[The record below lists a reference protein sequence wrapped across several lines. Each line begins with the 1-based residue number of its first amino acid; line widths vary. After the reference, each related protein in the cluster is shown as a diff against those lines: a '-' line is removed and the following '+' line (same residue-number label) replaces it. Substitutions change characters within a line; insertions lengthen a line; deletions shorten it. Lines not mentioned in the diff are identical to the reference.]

1 MRSFCKLTAV
11 LTALILLLAGCSGSD
26 TSWVAQ
32 AGEDTIA
39 PGVYLVELM
48 MGYNEAASKNP
59 TAEDLLKETIDDLPA
74 PQYITDY
81 AKKECAKL
89 LAIQREFTARG
100 LELTAEDTESA
111 GAYTDYLYQMGESFY
126 QANGVAK
133 ESVQFINDRTMMS
146 LAIFNDLY
154 GEGGEREVPRA
165 ELEQAFASQYTRS
178 QYILFPKVDSATGA
192 PLGEEAVAAAKVK
205 AEEYLEKAKGGENFT
220 DLLYENA
227 KEMDPANIQERHEDD
242 RAYDA
247 YLENNASYYPPVYES
262 AILEMADNEIR
273 LVEDDYYYYIL
284 KKLPLLEGESER
296 IENYLSGI
304 LQTMKYDE
312 YMEVLE
318 DWGEELGVK
327 YNNAALAAFSP
338 AKLKMTQEEIEAA
351 NGAGGSSESG
361 SEGSSVSDNGSSG
374 SGSESSVA
382 SDNGSGAESQG

>member
-11 LTALILLLAGCSGSD
+11 LAALILLLAGCSGSD

-48 MGYNEAASKNP
+48 MGYNEAASRNP
-59 TAEDLLKETIDDLPA
+59 SAENILKETIDDLPA

-81 AKKECAKL
+81 AKRECAKL

-100 LELTAEDTESA
+100 LELTAEDNESA
-111 GAYTDYLYQMGESFY
+111 DAYTDYLYQMGENFY

-146 LAIFNDLY
+146 LAVFNDLY

-165 ELEQAFASQYTRS
+165 ELEKEFAGQYTRS

-192 PLGEEAVAAAKVK
+192 PLGEEAVAAAKAK

-247 YLENNASYYPPVYES
+247 YLENNANYYPPVYES

-296 IENYLSGI
+296 VENYLSGI
-304 LQTMKYDE
+304 LQSMKYDE
-312 YMEVLE
+312 YMELLE

-351 NGAGGSSESG
+351 NSSSSSESSAASDGSSESTG
-361 SEGSSVSDNGSSG
+361 ASDNGSSAA
-374 SGSESSVA
+374 SGSES
-382 SDNGSGAESQG
+382 QG

>member
-1 MRSFCKLTAV
+1 MKFFGKTAA
-11 LTALILLLAGCSGSD
+11 LLMALILMLAGCSGGD

-48 MGYNEAASKNP
+48 MGYNEAASRNP
-59 TAEDLLKETIDDLPA
+59 TAENILKETIDELPA

-81 AKKECAKL
+81 AKRECAKL
-89 LAIQREFTARG
+89 LAIQKEFTARG

-133 ESVQFINDRTMMS
+133 ESVQYINDRTMMS

-154 GEGGEREVPRA
+154 GEGGEREVPKA
-165 ELEQAFASQYTRS
+165 ELEQAFAGQYTRS
-178 QYILFPKVDSATGA
+178 QYILFPKVDTTTGA
-192 PLGEEAVAAAKVK
+192 PLGEDKIAEAKAG
-205 AEEYLEKAKGGENFT
+205 AEECLERAKGGENFT

-227 KEMDPANIQERHEDD
+227 KEMDSVNIQERQEDD

-247 YLENNASYYPPVYES
+247 YLENNAGYYPPVYES
-262 AILEMADNEIR
+262 AILEMADGEIR
-273 LVEDDYYYYIL
+273 MVEDDFYYYIL
-284 KKLPLLEGESER
+284 KKLPVLEGETARVES
-296 IENYLSGI
+296 YLSGM

-318 DWGEELGVK
+318 DWANGLEVK
-327 YNNAALAAFSP
+327 YNNAALAEYSP
-338 AKLKMTQEEIEAA
+338 VKLKMTQEEIEAA
-351 NGAGGSSESG
+351 NGA
-361 SEGSSVSDNGSSG
+361 
-374 SGSESSVA
+374 SGSESSSA
-382 SDNGSGAESQG
+382 ADDGSSAESGSESQG